1 MTNQL
6 IKDSAIV
13 SISIGATRKFR
24 IKPKLFKIYQDYDLK
39 SGDVIVMGGNMQKE
53 FKHEIVKV
61 TGKKAALISKR
72 INITFRQF
80 K

>member
-1 MTNQL
+1 
-6 IKDSAIV
+6 
-13 SISIGATRKFR
+13 
-24 IKPKLFKIYQDYDLK
+24 
-39 SGDVIVMGGNMQKE
+39 MGGDTQKE

-61 TGKKAALISKR
+61 SKNKNIGPR